1 MTVILR
7 GTGFKHTLRWVFPYF
22 AMWVVVLTLTAPVLA
37 VTMMVSGLVPQY
49 LHGDIW
55 FFLFT
60 RVPLIALAGV
70 GLAIFST
77 ARTAGPMVQLKRTF
91 EDVTRGDMDRRLH
104 LRRSDRAYQELEAA
118 FNEMMVAVNERV
130 GSRGGFEAEDRGVTR
145 PPEGE
150 NHQELHS
157 TPESSLL
164 GDR

>member
-1 MTVILR
+1 MKKYLR

-22 AMWVVVLTLTAPVLA
+22 SIWVVVLTITAPVL
-37 VTMMVSGLVPQY
+37 TISMMYSDLVPDY

-77 ARTAGPMVQLKRTF
+77 ARTAGPMVKLQRVF
-91 EDVTRGDMDRRLH
+91 EDVTRGDMDSRLA
-104 LRRSDRAYQELEAA
+104 LRRGDQAYQELETA

-130 GSRGGFEAEDRGVTR
+130 GSHGGLDAEDDSYS
-145 PPEGE
+145 
-150 NHQELHS
+150 LH
-157 TPESSLL
+157 ESKPVL
-164 GDR
+164 G